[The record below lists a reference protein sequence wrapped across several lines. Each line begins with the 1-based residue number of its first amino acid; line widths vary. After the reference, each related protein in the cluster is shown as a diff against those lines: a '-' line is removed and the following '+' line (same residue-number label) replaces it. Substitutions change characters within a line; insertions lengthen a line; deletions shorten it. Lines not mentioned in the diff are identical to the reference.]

1 MKILKPA
8 SVVFFTL
15 LANGLSNYTT
25 SLELLSK
32 THSTFSFGIGLV
44 TGPLVGLILATPIT
58 RLLKKFNNHKLATI
72 GLIGATLS
80 IFIYGWAV
88 NTDNH
93 LFAFA
98 IIFLVFNGAF
108 MRLFNYAY
116 MSNQLYIVGEE
127 NIQKLNSLEQGSI
140 SILKIINPAI
150 AAIIWGIIGLQ
161 QSLFI
166 AVIISLLGIYILKNV
181 TYPTKNDHDHTLSTS
196 DQKKPGFIK
205 TMATIKKHRI
215 VNRIFILESLTGI
228 LFVSEIVALPYI
240 LVHENI
246 ITSQNLGLIQGI
258 IGFGSVIGAIVAYR
272 KKVKHTLSTLKY
284 TTVAVGTLYILL
296 AATFY
301 QVIYPITIIF
311 VAVLGV
317 LIGMLNTFSGPIG
330 YSKLQLV
337 LSDDDRS
344 DVLTWY
350 FTVQELVY
358 PIGSILVSSLLNVI
372 SSTTIYLLYGL
383 SIIAIGLLTMKG
395 VNHE

>member
-1 MKILKPA
+1 MQMKILKPA

-88 NTDNH
+88 TTDKH

-166 AVIISLLGIYILKNV
+166 AAIISLLGIYILKNV
-181 TYPTKNDHDHTLSTS
+181 TYPTKNDHNLSTS

-258 IGFGSVIGAIVAYR
+258 IGCGSVIGAIVAYR
-272 KKVKHTLSTLKY
+272 KKVKNTLSTLKY

-301 QVIYPITIIF
+301 QIIYPITIIF

-317 LIGMLNTFSGPIG
+317 LIGILNTFSGPIG

-372 SSTTIYLLYGL
+372 SSTTIYLIYGL
-383 SIIAIGLLTMKG
+383 AIIAIGLLTMKG